1 MKESSEKAME
11 VNNELRL
18 NVDEQQDDKTL
29 KVKSDI
35 DDSDEV
41 QEITAARTPMKNNR
55 PVCVTCNQTLALKNG
70 CKKNLSSKS
79 TLSSGESIVTKC
91 SAIERK

>member
-18 NVDEQQDDKTL
+18 NVDEQQDEKTL

-35 DDSDEV
+35 DDSDKV
-41 QEITAARTPMKNNR
+41 
-55 PVCVTCNQTLALKNG
+55 
-70 CKKNLSSKS
+70 
-79 TLSSGESIVTKC
+79 
-91 SAIERK
+91 

>member
-11 VNNELRL
+11 VNIELRL
-18 NVDEQQDDKTL
+18 DIDEQQNDKTF

-41 QEITAARTPMKNNR
+41 KEITATKNPMKKAC
-55 PVCVTCNQTLALKNG
+55 VCDM
-70 CKKNLSSKS
+70 
-79 TLSSGESIVTKC
+79 
-91 SAIERK
+91 

>member
-11 VNNELRL
+11 IIIELRL
-18 NVDEQQDDKTL
+18 NVDEQQDDKIF

-41 QEITAARTPMKNNR
+41 
-55 PVCVTCNQTLALKNG
+55 
-70 CKKNLSSKS
+70 
-79 TLSSGESIVTKC
+79 
-91 SAIERK
+91 